1 MYFAP
6 KRLADTTNICDAS
19 IKGNREDLSAL
30 IEQFESKGF
39 PIKSSDFYFNKL
51 LDADESD
58 WNVEVNFFLQNE
70 GDERAEL
77 SGSTSKIKSVCFS
90 IIEGLREDLSTLVE
104 RLEVKGF
111 SLEKSEL
118 YPSYSQLDNRMVW
131 RIYVRF
137 M

>member
-1 MYFAP
+1 MYFPP
-6 KRLADTTNICDAS
+6 KRLADTTNICGAN
-19 IKGNREDLSAL
+19 IKGTREDLSAL

-39 PIKSSDFYFNKL
+39 QIKSSDFYFNKL
-51 LDADESD
+51 FDAEESD

-77 SGSTSKIKSVCFS
+77 SASTSKTKSVCFS
-90 IIEGLREDLSTLVE
+90 IIEGLREDLSMLVE
-104 RLEVKGF
+104 QLEVKGF
-111 SLEKSEL
+111 SIEKSEF
-118 YPSYSQLDNRMVW
+118 YPSYSQLDNRMIW